1 MLVNRVAAEIPEG
14 SDAIRDKIISALGCT
29 VSEKAFCGYYPSSS
43 VADGAYPILDFAGF
57 NFPEAVLAKVQGEIS
72 ELMQKAEAQKKAD
85 AEKVARSF
93 DMLQE
98 NQDYV
103 EEQNSVKSVGGL
115 EDILNCMG

>member
-1 MLVNRVAAEIPEG
+1 
-14 SDAIRDKIISALGCT
+14 
-29 VSEKAFCGYYPSSS
+29 
-43 VADGAYPILDFAGF
+43 
-57 NFPEAVLAKVQGEIS
+57 
-72 ELMQKAEAQKKAD
+72 MQKAEAQKKAD